1 LTEPPPPRLHAA
13 SSTNKPSNIK
23 YFDDSTLLKKQ
34 TDIIKDDTS
43 YGLTPLCRKNI
54 NQDDALIYFFSK

>member
-1 LTEPPPPRLHAA
+1 RL
-13 SSTNKPSNIK
+13 N
-23 YFDDSTLLKKQ
+23 LVKKQ

-54 NQDDALIYFFSK
+54 NQDGCFDLFFQQMRSVNTKKYDE